1 MCLNGSSLMKV
12 HYFQRYHSK
21 ENVATANTMLL
32 LSRLYS
38 YSPEKFFKLLKS
50 EIFSDIFEPEMTFRM
65 QERNKNSVP
74 DATITQEGFKV
85 IVEAKM
91 TDWFY
96 EDQLMRHLLSLEMKS
111 IRCWLRLLLY
121 PWKKGKNNLLRSN

>member
-1 MCLNGSSLMKV
+1 MCLNESSLMKV

-74 DATITQEGFKV
+74 DATITQEGFKIV
-85 IVEAKM
+85 VEAKM

-96 EDQLMRHLLSLEMKS
+96 EDQLIRHLSAFGDES
-111 IRCWLRLLLY
+111 IRCWLRLPLNS
-121 PWKKGKNNLLRSN
+121 WRKGKNDLLRSN

>member
-65 QERNKNSVP
+65 QERNKTAS
-74 DATITQEGFKV
+74 
-85 IVEAKM
+85 
-91 TDWFY
+91 
-96 EDQLMRHLLSLEMKS
+96 LMQ
-111 IRCWLRLLLY
+111 RLLKRASKLL
-121 PWKKGKNNLLRSN
+121 WKQR